1 MRGGRYLP
9 ILRDRENPQRIEAIF
24 QSTELL
30 QSLPLSEE
38 EIRQKVGVDEKSTLR
53 LGIWGAPEIPYK
65 LTECGCQNWEVMAVA
80 REARSEDL
88 SQDNLTRQEL
98 KIFCMDFVITSV
110 DEVELVS

>member
-1 MRGGRYLP
+1 MTTWVRGSSIYLGSTPHPVRVITRILGGWGGERSNQYLP
-9 ILRDRENPQRIEAIF
+9 ILRDLGTHPYQIEAIF

-65 LTECGCQNWEVMAVA
+65 QPNVAVTLGGDGCGT
-80 REARSEDL
+80 RSP
-88 SQDNLTRQEL
+88 Q
-98 KIFCMDFVITSV
+98 
-110 DEVELVS
+110 